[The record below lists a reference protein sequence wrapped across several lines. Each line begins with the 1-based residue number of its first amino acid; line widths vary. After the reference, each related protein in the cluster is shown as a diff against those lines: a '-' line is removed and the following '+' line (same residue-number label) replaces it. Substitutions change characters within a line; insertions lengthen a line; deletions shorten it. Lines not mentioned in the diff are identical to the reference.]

1 MAMGVRPTRRR
12 HVRVEDVEHGV
23 DDVGD
28 EVDVALAAPSPGV
41 HAERLLCGEAEEEQL
56 GVVDV
61 ELVRRLPL
69 ARALLQIC
77 VVSVGCRERDPA
89 GRESAAALP

>member
-1 MAMGVRPTRRR
+1 MDRRREDTSEPSERVTATGVRFPQRRC
-12 HVRVEDVEHGV
+12 VRVEDVENSV

-28 EVDVALAAPSPGV
+28 EVDVALAAASPSV
-41 HAERLLCGEAEEEQL
+41 HAERLLRGKAEEEQL

-77 VVSVGCRERDPA
+77 VVSV
-89 GRESAAALP
+89 

>member
-1 MAMGVRPTRRR
+1 MGVRLMRR
-12 HVRVEDVEHGV
+12 HCVRVEDVEHGV

-41 HAERLLCGEAEEEQL
+41 HAERLFCGEAEEEQF

-61 ELVRRLPL
+61 ELVRRLSL

-77 VVSVGCRERDPA
+77 VVSVGQRERNVA
-89 GRESAAALP
+89 GCKSATALS

>member
-1 MAMGVRPTRRR
+1 MTGARAPRQRC
-12 HVRVEDVEHGV
+12 VRVEDVEHGV

-28 EVDVALAAPSPGV
+28 EVDVALSAASPGV
-41 HAERLLCGEAEEEQL
+41 HAERLFCGEAEEEQF

-61 ELVRRLPL
+61 ELVRWLPL

-77 VVSVGCRERDPA
+77 VVSVGERERNPA
-89 GRESAAALP
+89 VCESAPVLP